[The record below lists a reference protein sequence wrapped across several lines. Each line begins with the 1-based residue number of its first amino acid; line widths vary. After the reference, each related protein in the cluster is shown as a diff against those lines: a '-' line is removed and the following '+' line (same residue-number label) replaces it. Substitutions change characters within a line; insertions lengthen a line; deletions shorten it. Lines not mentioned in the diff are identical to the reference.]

1 MAKHKTRH
9 AQKSKSIFEMLKH
22 LLEKR
27 GQGLPM
33 TTIVIIV
40 IVLIVLSVVIVFF
53 FGQFTVGQKAVEEQQ
68 NIGQTITTTAKCNA
82 WASGLIPSLAN
93 ACDKDAA
100 GVYSCPEES
109 RCRAVANKI
118 VTTCNVDKTI
128 CDKYNIDISQ
138 I

>member
-9 AQKSKSIFEMLKH
+9 ARKSKSVFDMLKH

-40 IVLIVLSVVIVFF
+40 IVLIVLSVVVVFF

-68 NIGQTITTTAKCNA
+68 GIGDTITTTAKCNA
-82 WASGLIPSLAN
+82 WASGLIPSLDK
-93 ACDKDAA
+93 ACEI
-100 GVYSCPEES
+100 CPEES
-109 RCRAVANKI
+109 RCRAVSNKI
-118 VTTCNVDKTI
+118 TTATTCGVTADDCNT
-128 CDKYNIDISQ
+128 KYKIDISQ